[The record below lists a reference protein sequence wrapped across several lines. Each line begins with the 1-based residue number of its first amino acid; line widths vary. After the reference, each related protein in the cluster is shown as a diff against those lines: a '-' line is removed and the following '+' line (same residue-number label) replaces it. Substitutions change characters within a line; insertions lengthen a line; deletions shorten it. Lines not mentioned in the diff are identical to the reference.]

1 MKIKKVIL
9 FLVLYTGIIGCGCLN
24 GGTEWNI
31 EDFSVR
37 VIDKNANPPLNGII
51 EGDSLTLLI
60 QFEAEFVESNSNPL
74 NGLMSSALATT
85 CEEPGDDGLNDKIKN
100 FFLTSTAKFNE
111 IPIGE
116 SLTALVSVNGES
128 ITEWISDSD
137 FWMYNYD
144 SNSGLTFLEKP
155 EASSKHIFTLRFVM
169 ESGRTIERS
178 TSEIQWN

>member
-9 FLVLYTGIIGCGCLN
+9 FLVLFTGIIGCGCLN

-31 EDFSVR
+31 EDFSVT
-37 VIDKNANPPLNGII
+37 VVDKNGTPPVNGIV
-51 EGDSLTLLI
+51 EGDSLRLRMA
-60 QFEAEFVESNSNPL
+60 FEAAFVEINSNPF

-85 CEEPGDDGLNDKIKN
+85 CEEPGDHGLDDEVKN
-100 FFLTSTAKFNE
+100 FFLTSNAKFNE

-116 SLTALVSVNGES
+116 SLLGLVSVGGES
-128 ITEWISDSD
+128 ILEWISDSD
-137 FWMYNYD
+137 FWVYREIPPTI
-144 SNSGLTFLEKP
+144 LFLEKP
-155 EASSKHIFTLRFVM
+155 EAASKHIFTIKFVM